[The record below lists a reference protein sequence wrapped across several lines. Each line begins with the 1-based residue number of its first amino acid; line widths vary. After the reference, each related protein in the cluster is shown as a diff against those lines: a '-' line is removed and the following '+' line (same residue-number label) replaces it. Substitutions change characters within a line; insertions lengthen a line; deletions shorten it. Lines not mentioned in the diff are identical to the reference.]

1 MPDGVRRTSNCCG
14 DTAPVDAM
22 QSGVMCSSPPAR
34 RCWPARVRQSSTRV
48 LFCTSAHR
56 VPCAVL
62 ARCALCSSCTTKVR
76 ASNRLLM
83 CPGAA
88 LGPHFPL
95 AKLMPS
101 AASLPRDEALGFL
114 GWGRV
119 TALPPS
125 HVAAQGGQRAAR
137 STDGIRLHRAETE
150 LSHLPYPPI
159 HPFHSTRHSACP
171 RLFVFFVRARFAAS
185 TENTLTSP
193 PSPFFFFLPP
203 SALPAA
209 RPGWSLGRLDVPDD
223 GAEALEKGGAL
234 GATDWAAGV
243 SEALISP
250 ALTGDRGP
258 GRGGQ
263 DFAARYGKAWVGGG

>member
-1 MPDGVRRTSNCCG
+1 MDEEASSITGYGVLTGRSTVPDGVRRTSNCCG

-34 RCWPARVRQSSTRV
+34 RCWPARVRQLSTRV

-193 PSPFFFFLPP
+193 PSPFFFSFRRQRCLRQDLDGA
-203 SALPAA
+203 SAASTSRATAQRLSKRGVRLARLIG
-209 RPGWSLGRLDVPDD
+209 RPGSLRH
-223 GAEALEKGGAL
+223 
-234 GATDWAAGV
+234 
-243 SEALISP
+243 
-250 ALTGDRGP
+250 
-258 GRGGQ
+258 
-263 DFAARYGKAWVGGG
+263 